1 MAKDKERIQK
11 TVNIQNRRAS
21 YEYQF
26 LQKYTAGIM
35 LTGTEI
41 KSIREGNVNLTDGF
55 CTFLHNELW
64 LNNVTIAKFTEGTYN
79 NHEPTRPRKLLLNK
93 RELNQLQKKLQEQ
106 GLTVIPVR
114 LFITDRGF
122 AKVEIA
128 LAKGK
133 KLFDKRE
140 DIKERDVKREMQRE
154 RFWFEG
160 KPIW

>member
-1 MAKDKERIQK
+1 MAKEKDRIQK

-26 LQKYTAGIM
+26 LNKYTAGIM

-41 KSIREGNVNLTDGF
+41 KSIREGNVNLQDGF
-55 CTFLHNELW
+55 CTFMNGELW
-64 LNNVTIAKFTEGTYN
+64 LNQVNIAKFTEGTYN
-79 NHEPTRPRKLLLNK
+79 NHEPTRSRKLLLNK
-93 RELNQLQKKLQEQ
+93 REMNQLEKKLQEQ
-106 GLTVIPVR
+106 GLTVIPIR
-114 LFITDRGF
+114 LFINDRGF

-154 RFWFEG
+154 RF
-160 KPIW
+160 